1 MDSGVLSTTSV
12 ESKPEIGS
20 SARIEVPEIAARARN
35 MQKVRRAMGVML
47 GVSLWIKFKLNTRVH
62 GLLIY
67 TAKAKKKPS
76 AKKS

>member
-1 MDSGVLSTTSV
+1 
-12 ESKPEIGS
+12 
-20 SARIEVPEIAARARN
+20 

-67 TAKAKKKPS
+67 TAKAKKKAQCQKKVKNKNIQLQSNIKKPPS
-76 AKKS
+76 VLL